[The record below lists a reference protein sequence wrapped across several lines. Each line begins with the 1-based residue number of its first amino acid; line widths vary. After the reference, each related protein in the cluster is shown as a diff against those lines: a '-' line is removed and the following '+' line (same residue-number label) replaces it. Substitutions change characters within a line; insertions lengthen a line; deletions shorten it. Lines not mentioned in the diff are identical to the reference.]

1 LLKNPE
7 NLDDTRNER
16 QRLDEALKLNKP
28 LATVYYMKEDLRA
41 IDINRIKTQ
50 LKKSLV
56 SGQKRSRIRCEHAQ
70 AIL

>member
-1 LLKNPE
+1 
-7 NLDDTRNER
+7 
-16 QRLDEALKLNKP
+16 
-28 LATVYYMKEDLRA
+28 MKEDLRA